1 MARNTKRKVRRRGR
15 RKKRGFA
22 SWSLGKKIG
31 AVLGGT
37 FLAVAVIGMVILA
50 SKMNKLK
57 SVKLNTD
64 KLNIS
69 DEVQHEEGYTNVAL
83 FGLDSREN
91 DLGKGNRSDTIM
103 IASLNNDTKEVKL
116 VSIYRDTL
124 LELDDGSYNKA
135 NAAYAFGGPEG
146 AVSLINRNLDMNI
159 EKYVTVNF
167 NALVDVIDAVGGLDL
182 ELTHDEVVHMN
193 NYCVETSKLTG
204 KDYTPIEKPE
214 PKPEDQEATVGTYH
228 LNGVQVTSYCRIRY
242 TASLD
247 MGRTER
253 QRRVL
258 GMLFDKAK
266 IAGLSSIF
274 KIMDDVFPMVTTSL
288 SKQDILGLIPTL
300 VGYKFT
306 DSTGFPQK
314 YKFSNIK
321 GSIIV
326 PTDLENNV
334 VELHKFLY
342 NDQDYTPSSEVVAR
356 SNKILEIVGGE
367 SKLDDASTA
376 TSQQTDTTN
385 TADTFVWSGDN
396 SSGGTDYSGDYSYD
410 NDYDNSYDN
419 GGSYDDNTGGGDYD
433 NGGGDDDNTGGGD
446 YDNGGGDNN
455 TGGDDGGGDD
465 GGGDYSGGDDTG
477 GDTGFDDGGDADS
490 GTSSEEE

>member
-193 NYCVETSKLTG
+193 NYCVETSKVTG
-204 KDYTPIEKPE
+204 KSYEKIEPE
-214 PKPEDQEATVGTYH
+214 VEGTYH
-228 LNGVQVTSYCRIRY
+228 LNGVQAVSYSRIRY
-242 TASLD
+242 TAGGD
-247 MGRTER
+247 FKRAER
-253 QRRVL
+253 QRLVL
-258 GMLFDKAK
+258 QKIADKVQNMSVGTVNKIIDSVFPQISTNFTLAEMIGYAKNLTKYKLGDSIGFPTDNTTDMLNEVGSVVIPDTLSSNVMEVHKFLFGNDGYTVSSTITSVENGIAEKSSDKAK
-266 IAGLSSIF
+266 SGSAVDDDEVPSSAGYKSTYSNSTSGTTGNTSGTTGSGYGTTTGTTGGYSSGSATGSGTITGTTGNSYGTTGGNYGTTTGGTTGGTTTG
-274 KIMDDVFPMVTTSL
+274 TTS
-288 SKQDILGLIPTL
+288 GTTTET
-300 VGYKFT
+300 T
-306 DSTGFPQK
+306 D
-314 YKFSNIK
+314 
-321 GSIIV
+321 
-326 PTDLENNV
+326 
-334 VELHKFLY
+334 
-342 NDQDYTPSSEVVAR
+342 
-356 SNKILEIVGGE
+356 
-367 SKLDDASTA
+367 
-376 TSQQTDTTN
+376 
-385 TADTFVWSGDN
+385 
-396 SSGGTDYSGDYSYD
+396 GT
-410 NDYDNSYDN
+410 
-419 GGSYDDNTGGGDYD
+419 
-433 NGGGDDDNTGGGD
+433 
-446 YDNGGGDNN
+446 
-455 TGGDDGGGDD
+455 
-465 GGGDYSGGDDTG
+465 
-477 GDTGFDDGGDADS
+477 
-490 GTSSEEE
+490 E

>member
-193 NYCVETSKLTG
+193 NYCVETSKVTG
-204 KDYTPIEKPE
+204 KSYEKIEPE
-214 PKPEDQEATVGTYH
+214 VEGTYH
-228 LNGVQVTSYCRIRY
+228 LNGVQAVSYSRIRY
-242 TASLD
+242 TAGGD
-247 MGRTER
+247 FKRAER
-253 QRRVL
+253 QRLVL
-258 GMLFDKAK
+258 QKIADKVQNMSVGTVNKIIDSVFPQISTNFTLAEMIGYAKNLTKYKLGDSIGFPADNTTDMLNEVGSVVILDTLSSNVMEVHKFLFGNDGYTVSSTITSVENGIAEKSSDKAK
-266 IAGLSSIF
+266 SGSAVDDDEVPSSAGYKSTYSNSTSGTTGNTSGTTGSGYGTTTGTTGGYSSGSATGSGTTTGTTGSSYGTTGGNYGTTTGGTTTG
-274 KIMDDVFPMVTTSL
+274 TTS
-288 SKQDILGLIPTL
+288 GTTTET
-300 VGYKFT
+300 T
-306 DSTGFPQK
+306 D
-314 YKFSNIK
+314 
-321 GSIIV
+321 
-326 PTDLENNV
+326 
-334 VELHKFLY
+334 
-342 NDQDYTPSSEVVAR
+342 
-356 SNKILEIVGGE
+356 
-367 SKLDDASTA
+367 
-376 TSQQTDTTN
+376 
-385 TADTFVWSGDN
+385 
-396 SSGGTDYSGDYSYD
+396 GT
-410 NDYDNSYDN
+410 
-419 GGSYDDNTGGGDYD
+419 
-433 NGGGDDDNTGGGD
+433 
-446 YDNGGGDNN
+446 
-455 TGGDDGGGDD
+455 
-465 GGGDYSGGDDTG
+465 
-477 GDTGFDDGGDADS
+477 
-490 GTSSEEE
+490 E

>member
-193 NYCVETSKLTG
+193 NYCVETSKVTG
-204 KDYTPIEKPE
+204 KSYEKIEPE
-214 PKPEDQEATVGTYH
+214 VEGKYH
-228 LNGVQVTSYCRIRY
+228 LNGVQAVSYSRIRY
-242 TASLD
+242 TAGGD
-247 MGRTER
+247 FKRAER
-253 QRRVL
+253 QRLVL
-258 GMLFDKAK
+258 QKIADKVQNMSVGTVNKIIDSVFPQISTNFTLAEMIGYAKNLTKYKLGDSIGFPADNTTDMLNEVGSVVIPDTLSSNVMEVHKFLFGNDGYTVSSTITSVENGIAEKSSDKAK
-266 IAGLSSIF
+266 SGSAVDDDEVPSSAGYKSTYSNSTSGTTGNTSGTTGSGYGTTTGTTGGYSSGSATGSGTTTGTTGSSYGTTGGNYGTTTGGTTTG
-274 KIMDDVFPMVTTSL
+274 TTS
-288 SKQDILGLIPTL
+288 GTTTET
-300 VGYKFT
+300 T
-306 DSTGFPQK
+306 D
-314 YKFSNIK
+314 
-321 GSIIV
+321 
-326 PTDLENNV
+326 
-334 VELHKFLY
+334 
-342 NDQDYTPSSEVVAR
+342 
-356 SNKILEIVGGE
+356 
-367 SKLDDASTA
+367 
-376 TSQQTDTTN
+376 
-385 TADTFVWSGDN
+385 
-396 SSGGTDYSGDYSYD
+396 GT
-410 NDYDNSYDN
+410 
-419 GGSYDDNTGGGDYD
+419 
-433 NGGGDDDNTGGGD
+433 
-446 YDNGGGDNN
+446 
-455 TGGDDGGGDD
+455 
-465 GGGDYSGGDDTG
+465 
-477 GDTGFDDGGDADS
+477 
-490 GTSSEEE
+490 E

>member
-103 IASLNNDTKEVKL
+103 IESLNNDTKEVKL

-193 NYCVETSKLTG
+193 NYCVETSKVTG
-204 KDYTPIEKPE
+204 KSYEKIEPE
-214 PKPEDQEATVGTYH
+214 VEGTYH
-228 LNGVQVTSYCRIRY
+228 LNGVQAVSYSRIRY
-242 TASLD
+242 TAGGD
-247 MGRTER
+247 FKRAER
-253 QRRVL
+253 QRLVL
-258 GMLFDKAK
+258 EKIADKVQNMSVGTVNKIIDSVFPQISTNFTLAEMIGYAKNLTKYKLGDSIGFPADNTTDMLNEVGSVVIPDTLSSNVMEVHKFLFGNDGYTVSSTITSVENGIAEKSSDKAK
-266 IAGLSSIF
+266 SGSAVDDDEVPSSAGYKSTYSNSTSGTTGNTSGTTGSGYGTTTGTTGGYSSGSATGSGTTTGTTGSSYGTTGGNYGTTTGGTTTG
-274 KIMDDVFPMVTTSL
+274 TTS
-288 SKQDILGLIPTL
+288 GTTTET
-300 VGYKFT
+300 T
-306 DSTGFPQK
+306 D
-314 YKFSNIK
+314 
-321 GSIIV
+321 
-326 PTDLENNV
+326 
-334 VELHKFLY
+334 
-342 NDQDYTPSSEVVAR
+342 
-356 SNKILEIVGGE
+356 
-367 SKLDDASTA
+367 
-376 TSQQTDTTN
+376 
-385 TADTFVWSGDN
+385 
-396 SSGGTDYSGDYSYD
+396 GT
-410 NDYDNSYDN
+410 
-419 GGSYDDNTGGGDYD
+419 
-433 NGGGDDDNTGGGD
+433 
-446 YDNGGGDNN
+446 
-455 TGGDDGGGDD
+455 
-465 GGGDYSGGDDTG
+465 
-477 GDTGFDDGGDADS
+477 
-490 GTSSEEE
+490 E

>member
-22 SWSLGKKIG
+22 SWSFGKKIG

-159 EKYVTVNF
+159 EKYVTVNI

-193 NYCVETSKLTG
+193 NFCVETSKVTG
-204 KDYTPIEKPE
+204 KSYEKIEPE
-214 PKPEDQEATVGTYH
+214 VEGTYH
-228 LNGVQVTSYCRIRY
+228 LNGVQAVSYSRIRY
-242 TASLD
+242 TAGGD
-247 MGRTER
+247 FKRAER
-253 QRRVL
+253 QRLVL
-258 GMLFDKAK
+258 EKIADKVQNMSVGTVNKIIDSVFPQISTNFTLAEMIGYAKNLTKYKLGDSIGFPADNTTDMLNEVGSVVIPDTLSSNVMEVHKFLFGNDGYTVSSTITSVENGIAEKSSDKAK
-266 IAGLSSIF
+266 SGSAVDDDEVPSSAGYKSTYSNSTSGTTGNTSGTTGSGYGTTTGTTGGYSSGSATGSGTTTGTTGSSYGTTGGNYGTTTGGTTGG
-274 KIMDDVFPMVTTSL
+274 TTS
-288 SKQDILGLIPTL
+288 GTTTET
-300 VGYKFT
+300 T
-306 DSTGFPQK
+306 D
-314 YKFSNIK
+314 
-321 GSIIV
+321 
-326 PTDLENNV
+326 
-334 VELHKFLY
+334 
-342 NDQDYTPSSEVVAR
+342 
-356 SNKILEIVGGE
+356 
-367 SKLDDASTA
+367 
-376 TSQQTDTTN
+376 
-385 TADTFVWSGDN
+385 
-396 SSGGTDYSGDYSYD
+396 GT
-410 NDYDNSYDN
+410 
-419 GGSYDDNTGGGDYD
+419 
-433 NGGGDDDNTGGGD
+433 
-446 YDNGGGDNN
+446 
-455 TGGDDGGGDD
+455 
-465 GGGDYSGGDDTG
+465 
-477 GDTGFDDGGDADS
+477 
-490 GTSSEEE
+490 E

>member
-193 NYCVETSKLTG
+193 NYCVETSKVTG
-204 KDYTPIEKPE
+204 KSYEKIEPE
-214 PKPEDQEATVGTYH
+214 VEGTYH
-228 LNGVQVTSYCRIRY
+228 LNGVQAVSYSRIRY
-242 TASLD
+242 TAGGD
-247 MGRTER
+247 FKRAER
-253 QRRVL
+253 QRLVL
-258 GMLFDKAK
+258 QKIADKVQNMSVGTVNKIIDSVFPQISTNFTLAEMIGYAKNLTKYKLGDSIGFPTDNTTDMLNEVGSVVIPDTLSSNVMEVHKFLFGNDGYTVSSTITSVENGIAEKSSDKAK
-266 IAGLSSIF
+266 SGSAVDDDEVPSSAGYKSTYSNSTSGTTGNTSGTTGSGYGTTTGTTGGYSSGSATGSGTITGTTGNSYGTTGGNYGTTTGGTTGG
-274 KIMDDVFPMVTTSL
+274 TTS
-288 SKQDILGLIPTL
+288 GTTTET
-300 VGYKFT
+300 T
-306 DSTGFPQK
+306 D
-314 YKFSNIK
+314 
-321 GSIIV
+321 
-326 PTDLENNV
+326 
-334 VELHKFLY
+334 
-342 NDQDYTPSSEVVAR
+342 
-356 SNKILEIVGGE
+356 
-367 SKLDDASTA
+367 
-376 TSQQTDTTN
+376 
-385 TADTFVWSGDN
+385 
-396 SSGGTDYSGDYSYD
+396 GT
-410 NDYDNSYDN
+410 
-419 GGSYDDNTGGGDYD
+419 
-433 NGGGDDDNTGGGD
+433 
-446 YDNGGGDNN
+446 
-455 TGGDDGGGDD
+455 
-465 GGGDYSGGDDTG
+465 
-477 GDTGFDDGGDADS
+477 
-490 GTSSEEE
+490 E

>member
-91 DLGKGNRSDTIM
+91 DLGKENRSDTIM

-193 NYCVETSKLTG
+193 NYCVETSKVTG
-204 KDYTPIEKPE
+204 KSYEKIEPE
-214 PKPEDQEATVGTYH
+214 VEGTYH
-228 LNGVQVTSYCRIRY
+228 LNGVQAVSYSRIRY
-242 TASLD
+242 TAGGD
-247 MGRTER
+247 FKRAER
-253 QRRVL
+253 QRLVL
-258 GMLFDKAK
+258 QKIADKVQNMSVGTVNKIIDSVFPQISTNFTLAEMIGYAKNLTKYKLGDSIGFPADNTTDMLNEVGSVVIPDTLSSNVMEVHKFLFGNDGYTVSSTITSVENGIAEKSSDKAK
-266 IAGLSSIF
+266 SGSAVDDDEVPSSAGYKSTYSNSTSGTTGNTSGTTGSGYGTTTGTTGGYSSGSATGSGTTTGTTGSSYGTTGGNYGTTTGGTTTG
-274 KIMDDVFPMVTTSL
+274 TTS
-288 SKQDILGLIPTL
+288 GTTTET
-300 VGYKFT
+300 T
-306 DSTGFPQK
+306 D
-314 YKFSNIK
+314 
-321 GSIIV
+321 
-326 PTDLENNV
+326 
-334 VELHKFLY
+334 
-342 NDQDYTPSSEVVAR
+342 
-356 SNKILEIVGGE
+356 
-367 SKLDDASTA
+367 
-376 TSQQTDTTN
+376 
-385 TADTFVWSGDN
+385 
-396 SSGGTDYSGDYSYD
+396 GT
-410 NDYDNSYDN
+410 
-419 GGSYDDNTGGGDYD
+419 
-433 NGGGDDDNTGGGD
+433 
-446 YDNGGGDNN
+446 
-455 TGGDDGGGDD
+455 
-465 GGGDYSGGDDTG
+465 
-477 GDTGFDDGGDADS
+477 
-490 GTSSEEE
+490 E

>member
-193 NYCVETSKLTG
+193 NYCVETSKVTG
-204 KDYTPIEKPE
+204 KSYEKIEPE
-214 PKPEDQEATVGTYH
+214 VEGTYH
-228 LNGVQVTSYCRIRY
+228 LNGVQAVSYSRIRY
-242 TASLD
+242 TAGGD
-247 MGRTER
+247 FKRAER
-253 QRRVL
+253 QRLVL
-258 GMLFDKAK
+258 QKIADKVQNMSVGTVNKIIDSVFPQISTNFTLAEMIGYAKNLTKYKLGDSIGFPTDNTTDMLNEVGSVVIPDTLSSNVMEVHKFLFGNDGYTVSSTITSVENGITEKSSDKAK
-266 IAGLSSIF
+266 SGSAVDDDEVPSSAGYKSTYSNSTSGTTGSGYGTTTGTTGGYSSGSATGSGTTTGTTGNSYGTTGGNYGTTTGGTTGGTTTG
-274 KIMDDVFPMVTTSL
+274 TTS
-288 SKQDILGLIPTL
+288 GTTTET
-300 VGYKFT
+300 T
-306 DSTGFPQK
+306 D
-314 YKFSNIK
+314 
-321 GSIIV
+321 
-326 PTDLENNV
+326 
-334 VELHKFLY
+334 
-342 NDQDYTPSSEVVAR
+342 
-356 SNKILEIVGGE
+356 
-367 SKLDDASTA
+367 
-376 TSQQTDTTN
+376 
-385 TADTFVWSGDN
+385 
-396 SSGGTDYSGDYSYD
+396 GT
-410 NDYDNSYDN
+410 
-419 GGSYDDNTGGGDYD
+419 
-433 NGGGDDDNTGGGD
+433 
-446 YDNGGGDNN
+446 
-455 TGGDDGGGDD
+455 
-465 GGGDYSGGDDTG
+465 
-477 GDTGFDDGGDADS
+477 
-490 GTSSEEE
+490 E

>member
-193 NYCVETSKLTG
+193 NYCVETSKVTG
-204 KDYTPIEKPE
+204 KSYEKIEPE
-214 PKPEDQEATVGTYH
+214 VEGTYH
-228 LNGVQVTSYCRIRY
+228 LNGVQAVSYSRIRY
-242 TASLD
+242 TAGGD
-247 MGRTER
+247 FKRAER
-253 QRRVL
+253 QRLVL
-258 GMLFDKAK
+258 QKIADKVQNMSVGTVNKIIDSVFPQISTNFTLAEMIGYAKNLTKYKLGDSIGFPADNTTDMLNEVGSVVIPDTLSSNVMEVHKFLFGNDGYTVSSTITSVENGIAEKSSDKAK
-266 IAGLSSIF
+266 SGSAVDDDEVPSSAGYKSTYSNSTSGTTGNTSGTTGSGYGTTTGTTGGYSSGSATGSGTTTGGTTGGTTTG
-274 KIMDDVFPMVTTSL
+274 TTS
-288 SKQDILGLIPTL
+288 GTTTET
-300 VGYKFT
+300 T
-306 DSTGFPQK
+306 D
-314 YKFSNIK
+314 
-321 GSIIV
+321 
-326 PTDLENNV
+326 
-334 VELHKFLY
+334 
-342 NDQDYTPSSEVVAR
+342 
-356 SNKILEIVGGE
+356 
-367 SKLDDASTA
+367 
-376 TSQQTDTTN
+376 
-385 TADTFVWSGDN
+385 
-396 SSGGTDYSGDYSYD
+396 GT
-410 NDYDNSYDN
+410 
-419 GGSYDDNTGGGDYD
+419 
-433 NGGGDDDNTGGGD
+433 
-446 YDNGGGDNN
+446 
-455 TGGDDGGGDD
+455 
-465 GGGDYSGGDDTG
+465 
-477 GDTGFDDGGDADS
+477 
-490 GTSSEEE
+490 E

>member
-182 ELTHDEVVHMN
+182 ELTHDEVVNMN
-193 NYCVETSKLTG
+193 NYCVETSKVTG
-204 KDYTPIEKPE
+204 KSYEKIEPE
-214 PKPEDQEATVGTYH
+214 VEGTYH
-228 LNGVQVTSYCRIRY
+228 LNGVQAVSYSRIRY
-242 TASLD
+242 TAGGD
-247 MGRTER
+247 FKRAER
-253 QRRVL
+253 QRLVL
-258 GMLFDKAK
+258 EKIADKVQNMSVGTVNKIIDSVFPQISTNFTLAEMIGYAKNLTKYKLGDSIGFPADNTTDMLNEVGSVVIPDTLSSNVMEVHKFLFGNDGYTVSSTITSVENGIAEKSSDKAK
-266 IAGLSSIF
+266 SGSAVDDDEVPSSAGYKSTYSNSTSGTTGNTSGTTGSGYGTTTGTTGGYSSGSATGSGTTTGTTGSSYGTTGGNYGTTTGGTTTG
-274 KIMDDVFPMVTTSL
+274 TTS
-288 SKQDILGLIPTL
+288 GTTTET
-300 VGYKFT
+300 T
-306 DSTGFPQK
+306 D
-314 YKFSNIK
+314 
-321 GSIIV
+321 
-326 PTDLENNV
+326 
-334 VELHKFLY
+334 
-342 NDQDYTPSSEVVAR
+342 
-356 SNKILEIVGGE
+356 
-367 SKLDDASTA
+367 
-376 TSQQTDTTN
+376 
-385 TADTFVWSGDN
+385 
-396 SSGGTDYSGDYSYD
+396 GT
-410 NDYDNSYDN
+410 
-419 GGSYDDNTGGGDYD
+419 
-433 NGGGDDDNTGGGD
+433 
-446 YDNGGGDNN
+446 
-455 TGGDDGGGDD
+455 
-465 GGGDYSGGDDTG
+465 
-477 GDTGFDDGGDADS
+477 
-490 GTSSEEE
+490 E

>member
-193 NYCVETSKLTG
+193 NYCVGTSKVTG
-204 KDYTPIEKPE
+204 KSYEKIEPE
-214 PKPEDQEATVGTYH
+214 VEGTYH
-228 LNGVQVTSYCRIRY
+228 LNGVQAVSYSRIRY
-242 TASLD
+242 TAGGD
-247 MGRTER
+247 FKRAER
-253 QRRVL
+253 QRLVL
-258 GMLFDKAK
+258 EKIADKVQNMSVGTVNKIIDSVFPQISTNFTLAEMIGYAKNLTKYKLGDSIGFPADNTTDMLNEVGSVVIPDTLSSNVMEVHKFLFGNDGYTVSSTITSVENGIAEKSSDKAK
-266 IAGLSSIF
+266 SGSAVDDDEVPSSAGYKSTYSNSTSGTTGNTSGTTGSGYGTTTGTTGGYSSGSATGSGTTTGTTGSSYGTTGGNYGTTTGGTTTG
-274 KIMDDVFPMVTTSL
+274 TTS
-288 SKQDILGLIPTL
+288 GTTTET
-300 VGYKFT
+300 T
-306 DSTGFPQK
+306 D
-314 YKFSNIK
+314 
-321 GSIIV
+321 
-326 PTDLENNV
+326 
-334 VELHKFLY
+334 
-342 NDQDYTPSSEVVAR
+342 
-356 SNKILEIVGGE
+356 
-367 SKLDDASTA
+367 
-376 TSQQTDTTN
+376 
-385 TADTFVWSGDN
+385 
-396 SSGGTDYSGDYSYD
+396 GT
-410 NDYDNSYDN
+410 
-419 GGSYDDNTGGGDYD
+419 
-433 NGGGDDDNTGGGD
+433 
-446 YDNGGGDNN
+446 
-455 TGGDDGGGDD
+455 
-465 GGGDYSGGDDTG
+465 
-477 GDTGFDDGGDADS
+477 
-490 GTSSEEE
+490 E

>member
-193 NYCVETSKLTG
+193 NYCVETSKVTG
-204 KDYTPIEKPE
+204 KSYEKIEPE
-214 PKPEDQEATVGTYH
+214 VEGTYH
-228 LNGVQVTSYCRIRY
+228 LNGVQAVSYSRIRY
-242 TASLD
+242 TAGGD
-247 MGRTER
+247 FKRAER
-253 QRRVL
+253 QRLVL
-258 GMLFDKAK
+258 QKIADKVQNMSVGTVNKIIDSVFPQISTNFTLAEMIGYAKNLTKYKLGDSIGFPADNTTDMLNKVGSVVIPDTLSSNVMEVHKFLFGNDGYTVSSTITSVENGIAEKSSDKAK
-266 IAGLSSIF
+266 SGSAVDDDEVPSSAGYKSTYSNSTSGTTGNTSGTTGSGYGTTTGTTGGYSSGSATGSGTTTGTTGSSYGTTGGNYGTTTGGTTGGTTTG
-274 KIMDDVFPMVTTSL
+274 TTS
-288 SKQDILGLIPTL
+288 GTTTET
-300 VGYKFT
+300 T
-306 DSTGFPQK
+306 D
-314 YKFSNIK
+314 
-321 GSIIV
+321 
-326 PTDLENNV
+326 
-334 VELHKFLY
+334 
-342 NDQDYTPSSEVVAR
+342 
-356 SNKILEIVGGE
+356 
-367 SKLDDASTA
+367 
-376 TSQQTDTTN
+376 
-385 TADTFVWSGDN
+385 
-396 SSGGTDYSGDYSYD
+396 GT
-410 NDYDNSYDN
+410 
-419 GGSYDDNTGGGDYD
+419 
-433 NGGGDDDNTGGGD
+433 
-446 YDNGGGDNN
+446 
-455 TGGDDGGGDD
+455 
-465 GGGDYSGGDDTG
+465 
-477 GDTGFDDGGDADS
+477 
-490 GTSSEEE
+490 E

>member
-135 NAAYAFGGPEG
+135 NSAYSFGGPEG

-182 ELTHDEVVHMN
+182 ELTHDEVEHMN
-193 NYCVETSKLTG
+193 NYCVETSKVTG
-204 KDYTPIEKPE
+204 KSYEKIEPE
-214 PKPEDQEATVGTYH
+214 VEGTYH
-228 LNGVQVTSYCRIRY
+228 LNGVQAVSYSRIRY
-242 TASLD
+242 TAGGD
-247 MGRTER
+247 FKRAER
-253 QRRVL
+253 QRLVL
-258 GMLFDKAK
+258 QKIADKVQNMSVGTVNKIIDSVFPQISTNFTLAEMIGYAKNLTKYKLGDSIGFPADNTTDMLNEVGSVVIPDTLSSNVMEVHKFLFGNDGYTVSSTITSVENGIAEKSSDKAK
-266 IAGLSSIF
+266 SGSAVDDDEVPSSAGYKSTYSNSASGTTGNTSGTTGSGYGTTTGTTGGYSSGSATGSGTTTGTTGSSYGTTGGNYGTTTGGTTGGTTTG
-274 KIMDDVFPMVTTSL
+274 TTS
-288 SKQDILGLIPTL
+288 GTTTET
-300 VGYKFT
+300 T
-306 DSTGFPQK
+306 D
-314 YKFSNIK
+314 
-321 GSIIV
+321 
-326 PTDLENNV
+326 
-334 VELHKFLY
+334 
-342 NDQDYTPSSEVVAR
+342 
-356 SNKILEIVGGE
+356 
-367 SKLDDASTA
+367 
-376 TSQQTDTTN
+376 
-385 TADTFVWSGDN
+385 
-396 SSGGTDYSGDYSYD
+396 GT
-410 NDYDNSYDN
+410 
-419 GGSYDDNTGGGDYD
+419 
-433 NGGGDDDNTGGGD
+433 
-446 YDNGGGDNN
+446 
-455 TGGDDGGGDD
+455 
-465 GGGDYSGGDDTG
+465 
-477 GDTGFDDGGDADS
+477 
-490 GTSSEEE
+490 E